1 MVRES
6 GSVTSLGPWKPS
18 QRARAGTRSFANSA
32 AEAIPIPAGGAPIAL
47 ASSHAAASVPGFVVV
62 PAGQTSAP
70 FTIVTSRVTGNVKAT
85 ISATYNGV
93 VQKTTLTITR

>member
-1 MVRES
+1 MEAFATRES
-6 GSVTSLGPWKPS
+6 GNQILRQLRCRT
-18 QRARAGTRSFANSA
+18 
-32 AEAIPIPAGGAPIAL
+32 IPIPAGGAPIAL

-93 VQKTTLTITR
+93 VQNTTLTITR